1 MDMAGA
7 LLSNL
12 FRQQFRIV
20 VEDMKKTVEKEL
32 TQGKKEFNIQNAI
45 KSETVTRG
53 LRSALATGNWGKDKQ
68 GDV

>member
-1 MDMAGA
+1 MAGA

-12 FRQQFRIV
+12 FRQQFRLV
-20 VEDMKKTVEKEL
+20 VDEMKKVVQAEL
-32 TQGKKEFNIQNAI
+32 NAGKREFNIVNAI
-45 KSETVTRG
+45 KHETVTRG

>member
-45 KSETVTRG
+45 KADTVTRG